1 MNFKDKLQK
10 AFEAGYHQAL
20 NEEYIEESID
30 KVKDLFDNQNIA
42 STVKAGDRLEI
53 STEQINFRG
62 KQVTKKE
69 TFTVED
75 VTKLDSITRIELD
88 SAIAAYTLYITQ
100 RGMVAFTLGDNR
112 LVISGIRK
120 K

>member
-30 KVKDLFDNQNIA
+30 KVKDLFDNRNIA

>member
-1 MNFKDKLQK
+1 MKNLESSIQNI
-10 AFEAGYHQAL
+10 L
-20 NEEYIEESID
+20 NEEYIEESIN
-30 KVKDLFDNQNIA
+30 KIKDLFDNQNIA

-75 VTKLDSITRIELD
+75 VTKLDSMTRIELD

>member
-1 MNFKDKLQK
+1 MKNLESSIQNI
-10 AFEAGYHQAL
+10 L
-20 NEEYIEESID
+20 NEEYIEESIN
-30 KVKDLFDNQNIA
+30 KIKDLFDNQNIA

-69 TFTVED
+69 TWTVED
-75 VTKLDSITRIELD
+75 VTKLDSMTRIELGD
-88 SAIAAYTLYITQ
+88 AIAAYTLYINQ
-100 RGMVAFTLGDNR
+100 RGMVAFTLGDKR

>member
-1 MNFKDKLQK
+1 MKNLESSIQNII
-10 AFEAGYHQAL
+10 
-20 NEEYIEESID
+20 NEEYIEESIN
-30 KVKDLFDNQNIA
+30 KIKDLFDNRNIA

-75 VTKLDSITRIELD
+75 VTKLDSMTRIELD
-88 SAIAAYTLYITQ
+88 DAIDAYTLYITQ
-100 RGMVAFTLGDNR
+100 RGMVAFTIGDKR